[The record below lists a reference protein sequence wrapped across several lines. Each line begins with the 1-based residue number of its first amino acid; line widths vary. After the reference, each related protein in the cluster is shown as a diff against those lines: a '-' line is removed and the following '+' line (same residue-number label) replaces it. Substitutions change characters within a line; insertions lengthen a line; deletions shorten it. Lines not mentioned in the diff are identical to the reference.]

1 MPMTVQLVAQ
11 KLIGG
16 DSMAVHK
23 TKKLSDAA
31 RTLAK
36 KSSTKSQKS
45 KASRILNEH
54 KNKEH

>member
-1 MPMTVQLVAQ
+1 MPMAVQLVAQ

-31 RTLAK
+31 EHLLRKVLLRAK
-36 KSSTKSQKS
+36 R
-45 KASRILNEH
+45 ARLVEF
-54 KNKEH
+54 